1 MYVSRTRELF
11 YKNTKRLVTLWKVR
25 NTMCSCSM
33 SEPKLKSVF
42 NGKVS
47 VSKSRG
53 NLDFKKLVLEAVD
66 EGLSLL
72 GECSK
77 QALFSY
83 LDSTF
88 KIKKQDIPEKI
99 EEFTNAIERIFG
111 NGAKLLEIEIL
122 RQLCKKVEHNF
133 EYTSKRNDSFFI
145 DYVEAVRDCTNATER
160 VPFPKLLNKFT

>member
-1 MYVSRTRELF
+1 
-11 YKNTKRLVTLWKVR
+11 
-25 NTMCSCSM
+25 MCSCSM

-42 NGKVS
+42 KGKVS
-47 VSKSRG
+47 ISKSRG

-66 EGLSLL
+66 DGLSLL

-133 EYTSKRNDSFFI
+133 EYPSKRNDSFFI